1 MKGVEQSDMETVVN
15 VREEIKRH
23 VYELVV
29 IPDKLPDSVELPG
42 VHLDARYGGETY
54 SEPATLTDEKK
65 KGIKDAIEESVG
77 RRPTGKLVRIDTD
90 VQQTQIV
97 PPPWREDEES
107 QDEGYVYF
115 QAKYESPINLVDSLD
130 GEYTGDDFTG
140 GKHDE
145 EYAGIGFT
153 GDTDDDMYEDIQQNV
168 EQARET
174 ARGVQAAGDGVDF
187 EATCNEC
194 GETLSEDVSL
204 DESFCPECQQEVC
217 QVDGC
222 EERPD
227 DFHDHM
233 IAEHGWYDPSLD
245 PTAEE
250 EV

>member
-1 MKGVEQSDMETVVN
+1 MKGVESSDMETVVN
-15 VREEIKRH
+15 VQEEIRRH
-23 VYELVV
+23 TYELV
-29 IPDKLPDSVELPG
+29 ITPDKLPDSVELPG
-42 VHLDARYGGETY
+42 VHLDTRYGGEVY
-54 SEPATLTDEKK
+54 SDPATLTDEKK

-90 VQQTQIV
+90 VQQTEIV

-107 QDEGYVYF
+107 QDEQYVYF
-115 QAKYESPINLVDSLD
+115 HAEYESPLNLVDSLD
-130 GEYTGDDFTG
+130 GEYTGDDFTRS
-140 GKHDE
+140 KHAE
-145 EYAGIGFT
+145 
-153 GDTDDDMYEDIQQNV
+153 MYEDIQQNV
-168 EQARET
+168 EQARQT
-174 ARGVQAAGDGVDF
+174 AKGVQAAGSDEGVDF

-204 DESFCPECQQEVC
+204 DESLCPECQQAAC